1 MVNHDVKRD
10 TIMSYNL
17 AFKGSLRSNSSLSCI
32 KMSLTFFHKK
42 KKKKKS
48 LGLGTC
54 ILSIQLK
61 NILFGLINH
70 NFRLYRCWELGL
82 RNLPTTASIIL
93 PAHLKIADANQM
105 LNFKFTSNVKKGIK
119 RNLLVLELRELI

>member
-1 MVNHDVKRD
+1 MHS
-10 TIMSYNL
+10 IYS
-17 AFKGSLRSNSSLSCI
+17 A
-32 KMSLTFFHKK
+32 KK
-42 KKKKKS
+42 Y
-48 LGLGTC
+48 
-54 ILSIQLK
+54 
-61 NILFGLINH
+61 LIWAQNH
-70 NFRLYRCWELGL
+70 NFRLYGCWELGL